1 MKYVIIG
8 FSTFLFIFCN
18 NPKPTPNPKIHI
30 YDQSF
35 DSIINEF
42 SEIEVLADSI
52 SLPEGPVWD
61 ESSKSLLFVD
71 IVNNKVLKWN
81 EKSGVTDFIMP
92 SGNTGYAPNLG
103 EGLLGANGLSF
114 DSEGELILCQHG
126 DRRIATIKNQSS
138 DNPTFSTVIDNYNG
152 KKLNSPNDLT
162 ISKDGYIYF
171 TDPPF
176 AFFDLNTYSFV
187 DTEMRELDFNG
198 VFRFNPK
205 NNEINIVS
213 KDIDVPNG
221 LALSPDEK
229 FLYVN
234 KMGSPFSNTPAKI
247 VRINLTDM
255 SSDTFFEGSNLLKDF
270 EGNYDGMKVHSSGN
284 IFTSGPGGLLIISP
298 NGELLARIDFGD
310 ITNCAFDKNE
320 EYLYATGFISNPKI
334 FRIKLKN

>member
-18 NPKPTPNPKIHI
+18 NPKLTPNPKIHI

-81 EKSGVTDFIMP
+81 EKDGVSDFIMP

-103 EGLLGANGLSF
+103 EGLLGANGLSL

-247 VRINLTDM
+247 IRINLTDM
-255 SSDTFFEGSNLLKDF
+255 SSDTFFDGSNLLKDF

>member
-18 NPKPTPNPKIHI
+18 NPKPIPNPKVHI

-81 EKSGVTDFIMP
+81 EKDGVSDFIMP
-92 SGNTGYAPNLG
+92 SGNTGFAPNLG
-103 EGLLGANGLSF
+103 EGLLGANGLSL

-205 NNEINIVS
+205 NNEMNIVS

-247 VRINLTDM
+247 IRINLTDM

>member
-81 EKSGVTDFIMP
+81 EKGGVTDFIMP

-103 EGLLGANGLSF
+103 EGLLGANGLYF
-114 DSEGELILCQHG
+114 DSEGQLILCQHG
-126 DRRIATIKNQSS
+126 DRRIARIKNQSS
-138 DNPTFSTVIDNYNG
+138 DNPTFSTVIDNFNG

-234 KMGSPFSNTPAKI
+234 KMGGPFSNTPAKI
-247 VRINLTDM
+247 IRINLTDM
-255 SSDTFFEGSNLLKDF
+255 SSDTFFEGSNLLNDF

>member
-81 EKSGVTDFIMP
+81 EKGGVTDFIMP

-103 EGLLGANGLSF
+103 EGLLGANGLYF
-114 DSEGELILCQHG
+114 DSEGQLILCQHG
-126 DRRIATIKNQSS
+126 DRRIARIKNQSS
-138 DNPTFSTVIDNYNG
+138 DNPTFSTVIDNFNG

-205 NNEINIVS
+205 NNQINIVS

-234 KMGSPFSNTPAKI
+234 KMGGPFSNTPAKI
-247 VRINLTDM
+247 IRINLTDM
-255 SSDTFFEGSNLLKDF
+255 SSDTFFEGSNLLNDF